1 MSRSTIREAYEIGF
15 DSELSLPELPCSER
29 PADVSVRFGQVPD
42 ELVDRTGEGPIFQAR
57 PGELLLDALVGRFLV
72 REGREVVIQRK
83 GEATDHDL
91 RIVLLRPVMG
101 ALFHQRGLFALHGS
115 AVATPKGAV
124 MFCGHSGYGKST
136 LAGAMHRRG
145 YDVIADD
152 QSVIRFDRAGAK
164 ILPTYPSLYLLP
176 DSMDV
181 LDHRQDPDTKIRKNV
196 EKYQVSVSGGYRHEA
211 MPLHRVYLLA
221 PGSNHDFGLEPVARR
236 DAFRAMLEMVYRI
249 QFARAMGC
257 EAACFHGLGQLS
269 AQVDVVRARRPLVPF
284 QLDRFADLIE
294 DDFS

>member
-15 DSELSLPELPCSER
+15 DSDLSLPELPRSLRAAE
-29 PADVSVRFGQVPD
+29 VTVRFGEVPE
-42 ELVDRTGEGPIFQAR
+42 ELEYRCGEGPIFQAR

-72 REGREVVIQRK
+72 RRGSEVIIERK
-83 GEATDHDL
+83 DDATDHDL

-124 MFCGHSGYGKST
+124 VFCGHSGYGKST

-152 QSVIRFDRAGAK
+152 QSVIRFDRSGAK

-176 DSMDV
+176 DSMNV
-181 LDHRQDPDTKIRKNV
+181 LDHRQDPEAKIRKNV
-196 EKYQVSVSGGYRHEA
+196 EKYQVSVSGAYRREA
-211 MPLHRVYLLA
+211 MPLHKVYLLA
-221 PGSNHDFGLEPVARR
+221 PGPNHDFGLEPVDRR
-236 DAFRAMLEMVYRI
+236 GAFRAMLELVYRI

-257 EAACFHGLGQLS
+257 EAACFDAIGQLV
-269 AQVDVVRARRPLVPF
+269 AQAEVMRARRPLVPF
-284 QLDRFADLIE
+284 QLERFADLIE
-294 DDFS
+294 GDFS